1 MEKAVKHLLT
11 CPNKSLSGD
20 ERLHV
25 FQYSPEQLA
34 RISHKILTNHI
45 YLNPRDLTWM
55 GWRIYHASCMY
66 WSTITQILMEIILY
80 SAISC
85 SHILTCWHV
94 DMLIHCTSPQGP
106 STHCAGAASVSAEIN
121 NLRDLPHPPECVGHT
136 GANRTSFTH
145 WVLHCLHGVHCI
157 SALWGWGFAVPGCR
171 WCLAAACR
179 CTTQQA
185 AALLLPTAACSLLHQ
200 HRFPWSIC
208 RKRRAR

>member
-25 FQYSPEQLA
+25 FQYLPEQLA
-34 RISHKILTNHI
+34 WISHKILTHHI

-66 WSTITQILMEIILY
+66 WSTITLILMEIILH

-85 SHILTCWHV
+85 SRILMCWHV
-94 DMLIHCTSPQGP
+94 DMLIHCTSSQGP
-106 STHCAGAASVSAEIN
+106 STHYAGAASVSAEIN

-136 GANRTSFTH
+136 GANRTSFTR
-145 WVLHCLHGVHCI
+145 WVLHCLYGDRCI

-179 CTTQQA
+179 CTT
-185 AALLLPTAACSLLHQ
+185 
-200 HRFPWSIC
+200 
-208 RKRRAR
+208 